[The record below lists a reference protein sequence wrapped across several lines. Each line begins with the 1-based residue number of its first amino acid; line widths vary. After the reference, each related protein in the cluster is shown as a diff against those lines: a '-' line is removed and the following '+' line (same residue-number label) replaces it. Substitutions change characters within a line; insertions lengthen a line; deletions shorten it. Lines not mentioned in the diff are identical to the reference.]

1 MKTVTPHLLIVMR
14 HMSKTWSQGEIRC
27 GALSEV
33 NYNFLHGLS
42 TSVPGS
48 FMAGKVTCGN
58 PQCERLAART
68 TQPAWKKPRT
78 GGEADTILEKE
89 CEVCKA
95 ERKSRARVASGPGD
109 ERFQAPQFAIAPAIF
124 PNNDTKYHTNKLRA
138 RQFAQRKTR

>member
-1 MKTVTPHLLIVMR
+1 MR

-33 NYNFLHGLS
+33 NYNFLHGLP

-109 ERFQAPQFAIAPAIF
+109 EIFQAPLVAIAPAIF
-124 PNNDTKYHTNKLRA
+124 PNNNTKYHT
-138 RQFAQRKTR
+138 QAQGSPVRTAETR